1 MSDYDSVVRILNQGQ
16 ALHIN
21 WRPDIYKPNDA
32 LLPKA
37 VFEEIVKGD
46 TFYIAENEGNVIGIL
61 ELIFRHIESPAQ
73 VTRDIVFI
81 DTMAV
86 DEPYRGMGVGH
97 LFFEKVKENSRD
109 AYAKTIE
116 KKNPDAYTVN
126 NDLGT
131 DIGDAMKE
139 YTWGVIGGGKSL
151 DDWDSYVDKINGLGL
166 QDVLDELKEIHG
178 KQVED
183 YQKYL
188 EEYNK

>member
-151 DDWDSYVDKINGLGL
+151 DDWDSYVDKIR
-166 QDVLDELKEIHG
+166 
-178 KQVED
+178 
-183 YQKYL
+183 
-188 EEYNK
+188 

>member
-97 LFFEKVKENSRD
+97 LFFETSR
-109 AYAKTIE
+109 ACLRKCWSIVTTFSPKLLVGPVRLA
-116 KKNPDAYTVN
+116 AR
-126 NDLGT
+126 
-131 DIGDAMKE
+131 
-139 YTWGVIGGGKSL
+139 
-151 DDWDSYVDKINGLGL
+151 
-166 QDVLDELKEIHG
+166 
-178 KQVED
+178 
-183 YQKYL
+183 
-188 EEYNK
+188 

>member
-73 VTRDIVFI
+73 VTRDFVFI

>member
-97 LFFEKVKENSRD
+97 LFFEKVKEIKAEKNLD
-109 AYAKTIE
+109 GIELQVNAKNKAAYEMYCNYGFTEKSIHMVIVERAFLHLDGRGTEFNFYCCHEYICYLIFHLKT
-116 KKNPDAYTVN
+116 NPGETIA
-126 NDLGT
+126 
-131 DIGDAMKE
+131 
-139 YTWGVIGGGKSL
+139 
-151 DDWDSYVDKINGLGL
+151 
-166 QDVLDELKEIHG
+166 
-178 KQVED
+178 
-183 YQKYL
+183 
-188 EEYNK
+188 